1 MRFKRLTVLWRFQ
14 YKVFV
19 LVFTA
24 GQYFFFLSD
33 LTCVSFCYFTIDLFG
48 HKYRIGAC
56 FSVGLLQKFFLPKRL
71 LFLLQRTV

>member
-24 GQYFFFLSD
+24 GQYFFSFLI
-33 LTCVSFCYFTIDLFG
+33 LPV
-48 HKYRIGAC
+48 YR
-56 FSVGLLQKFFLPKRL
+56 SVILP
-71 LFLLQRTV
+71 